1 MDTTNTQLTV
11 PHSSS
16 LPRWDVF
23 LSFYG
28 KDTRRNFIAHLYF
41 ALDQAG
47 ILTFRDDPALEKGEE
62 ISSGLLK
69 AIKDSKMFVVV
80 LSEKYA
86 RSPRCLNEL
95 VEILSCNRTGNQVIP
110 VFYHVDPS
118 DLRHHKGA
126 FGEALDYHGKRY
138 SVDMIEKWKSALA
151 KIAQLSGYHLKK
163 DADENE
169 SNTLQEIVENVVE
182 QTSTGALHLEE
193 YLVGINSA
201 VEEIYQKLSMESNDV
216 RAIGICGMGGIGK
229 TTTAKYFYNKYSN
242 TYDVSCFIEN
252 IEQFSQGGTPLLS
265 FLEQLLIGLLR
276 RKDYAVKNVETG
288 IKQLERILS
297 AKKALIVLDDLH
309 PSIYSEFFA
318 RRGYLFSAE
327 SRIIITTRDSNLLTQ
342 LRVDISQVDIYM
354 VKELGDIDSLKLFSY
369 HAFREPKPPE
379 SFRELTV
386 RFATYAGGV
395 PLALKVLG
403 SSLRGRTQE
412 SFWKAKL
419 EKVRKIPNKD
429 IQEILQ
435 LSYDELDETE
445 KSIFLDIAF
454 FFVGKDKDEAVHIFD
469 SCDYFPDAGIPIL
482 VERCLLTIDENNNFR
497 MHNLIQDMG
506 CKLGKSRGLFWRGAL
521 EEMQSVEPSKQL
533 SNLCHL
539 ELQNC
544 RYLNQLPE
552 QLGIMKALKVI
563 DASETAIQK
572 LPDSIVQLKKLVK
585 LQLRN
590 CFKLEILPKQFGDL
604 EGLRTFD
611 ASYSAIRILPDSF
624 VALNRLAELNMTGCA
639 NLRKLPNF
647 FGRMSNLEHLR
658 LYGCTNITSLP
669 NSTWKLRSLRVLNME
684 WCSKLKRLPEQIGK
698 MLCLEEI
705 HAHWT
710 GIQKLPHSIGL
721 LSKLKVLEVDGYDI
735 TSLQYVPSS
744 IWNLT
749 SLTELNLVQQEND
762 PSSTLASP
770 RLMAALKKDII
781 DLTGAAK
788 IMKLK
793 ELSVRCNMRL
803 WLPLIQ
809 GLSSLEMLYLVD
821 DGQSVSSTQ
830 PLNLSKLYN
839 LEDLTIL
846 DCTSIGTSILKI
858 PMNLKYLRLFNYTTL
873 EQLPD
878 LSSLKQLKDL
888 DIGRCINI
896 QSLPQL
902 PPHLEELKVDECAS
916 LQDVTELSMLKQL
929 RNVSI
934 SRCSTLKSVNIQET
948 SPMVGEFYTFHA
960 ALPNREVAEWFSYKS
975 WHTVSFDIPLSLGE
989 NFLGLAF
996 WVVSK
1001 CICCDASSVITA
1013 VITNETNGIRSHRT
1027 IGTPDVI
1034 VGEVQSVVESIRGE
1048 DISLKSGD
1056 NVNVRF
1062 HQENGM
1068 GEVESCGVHV
1078 IQKIQ
1083 TSAGAGQLFPTPTI
1097 PDKLDPSEYRKRVRR
1112 SKPRFSF
1119 IP

>member
-521 EEMQSVEPSKQL
+521 EEMQSVEAKYRIQGLILDLTNCEERQITEEIFEKLSNLRLLEIIGVHDIKGNFKILFQELRYIRWHGCPWLYFPPSFQPQKLVSLHMPYSKLNMLWKQPTPSKQL

-948 SPMVGEFYTFHA
+948 SPMVCWC
-960 ALPNREVAEWFSYKS
+960 LC
-975 WHTVSFDIPLSLGE
+975 LE
-989 NFLGLAF
+989 NIFNSHPCKIL
-996 WVVSK
+996 
-1001 CICCDASSVITA
+1001 IIYPCC
-1013 VITNETNGIRSHRT
+1013 
-1027 IGTPDVI
+1027 
-1034 VGEVQSVVESIRGE
+1034 
-1048 DISLKSGD
+1048 L
-1056 NVNVRF
+1056 
-1062 HQENGM
+1062 
-1068 GEVESCGVHV
+1068 
-1078 IQKIQ
+1078 
-1083 TSAGAGQLFPTPTI
+1083 
-1097 PDKLDPSEYRKRVRR
+1097 
-1112 SKPRFSF
+1112 
-1119 IP
+1119 